1 VELEV
6 GKVGQFDVVA
16 HPEQKDAERL
26 VFSKHKTG
34 RFPEDDEVIGPL
46 VGGQTA

>member
-6 GKVGQFDVVA
+6 GKVGQFDVVV
-16 HPEQKDAERL
+16 HPGQKDGERL

-46 VGGQTA
+46 VQTA